1 MRLDNFHD
9 VYTEICYFDLNN
21 KKYILLQKKSLR
33 KLLKLF
39 EINNNNNENQLV
51 LKKNILYQQS
61 RFSMKHLKIKNKK
74 FNLNTGGDK
83 RSIKGSRN
91 WSGVVK
97 ISDIIEGLI

>member
-39 EINNNNNENQLV
+39 EINNNNNEN
-51 LKKNILYQQS
+51 
-61 RFSMKHLKIKNKK
+61 
-74 FNLNTGGDK
+74 
-83 RSIKGSRN
+83 
-91 WSGVVK
+91 
-97 ISDIIEGLI
+97 